1 MDFLVA
7 SRHESFKFCAKDIW
21 LLLPWRPL
29 SNTKFSRKRGHLTLF
44 TGWKQYDQMDRK
56 LFNIR
61 PFTSRNIFTTAYK
74 ICQTLPKIFP
84 YIKNSLKQLP
94 KTLKILPKWRNLA
107 KSGHT
112 GCERSCL
119 QIFYRHL
126 VICNS
131 QSLQDEPSSLE
142 RFEFTLTALQT
153 VHGEAEAWVGQNEW
167 EWNGFWHFNSSR
179 NLQCKTL
186 CKILVRRVTTKLT
199 PKF

>member
-1 MDFLVA
+1 MTRWIDNFSTFGHLHQGTF
-7 SRHESFKFCAKDIW
+7 SQPH
-21 LLLPWRPL
+21 
-29 SNTKFSRKRGHLTLF
+29 TKFA
-44 TGWKQYDQMDRK
+44 K
-56 LFNIR
+56 LCPKFPQILNI
-61 PFTSRNIFTTAYK
+61 PS
-74 ICQTLPKIFP
+74 
-84 YIKNSLKQLP
+84 KNCP
-94 KTLKILPKWRNLA
+94 RLKILPKWRNVA

-186 CKILVRRVTTKLT
+186 CKILVRRATTKLT